1 MGAQTGTY
9 VREIAFGPA
18 AYRLDNVGFMH
29 NGYGSGD
36 VEIRMNVVPLGP
48 TTDDGATAFTVAGN
62 PGTHP
67 THRRI
72 TGGVDRRHMG
82 DSGLIL
88 AIQDLSGPPPLPRT
102 SEIGFRRSQSC

>member
-9 VREIAFGPA
+9 VREIAFGLA

-36 VEIRMNVVPLGP
+36 VEIRMNVVPLRP
-48 TTDDGATAFTVAGN
+48 TTDDGATAFTVVGN
-62 PGTHP
+62 PGTRP

-72 TGGVDRRHMG
+72 SGGVDRRQW
-82 DSGLIL
+82 
-88 AIQDLSGPPPLPRT
+88 AIRG
-102 SEIGFRRSQSC
+102 